1 MSDQEQT
8 YVYENTEVRKTGRE
22 AEKKLKSGSV
32 DKLVEITPIDSMV
45 GSWKKWVREAE
56 LFEVTPS

>member
-8 YVYENTEVRKTGRE
+8 YVYENTEVRKTGRV

-56 LFEVTPS
+56 LFEVAPS